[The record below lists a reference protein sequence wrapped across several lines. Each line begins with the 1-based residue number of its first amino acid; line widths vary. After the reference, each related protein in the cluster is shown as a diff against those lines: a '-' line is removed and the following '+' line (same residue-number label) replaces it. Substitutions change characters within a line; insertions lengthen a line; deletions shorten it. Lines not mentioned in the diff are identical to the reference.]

1 MLLQVSIALEE
12 MGLEYDAHKIDI
24 MKDEQFTPEFLAV
37 NPNGKIPAIT
47 DPNGPGEWRT
57 AFDIGTFCVRCTRF
71 SSSSDP
77 NRQI

>member
-47 DPNGPGEWRT
+47 DPNGPGECPSNEGHLH
-57 AFDIGTFCVRCTRF
+57 IGTLC
-71 SSSSDP
+71 
-77 NRQI
+77 I